1 VLEPL
6 IVTLGDVLALAL
18 ITPADGLLPEA
29 SSPVQTHLT
38 VGGQAAICACWAVET
53 GARARAVSA
62 RSYDRLGDFVEA
74 ELAERGV
81 DMDGPAVAGSTGLAA
96 VVRPPGARRT
106 AFTDRGVCP
115 LLSAESLRPEWLID
129 ADVLHV
135 SGYALLE
142 EPSAGAAEHAFQ
154 LAREAGATLSVDLA
168 CADIV
173 TPLVRERIA
182 RLKPDVALATGAQA
196 SAIGGIDDLAEL
208 PVISDRDDPG
218 HVDPMGVTDAFAAG
232 FLSAVAAGADA
243 DDAISLGREMAARC
257 GALAGPLP

>member
-1 VLEPL
+1 
-6 IVTLGDVLALAL
+6 VTLGDVLALAL
-18 ITPADGLLPEA
+18 ITPDDDLLSQT
-29 SSPVQTHLT
+29 SSRVRTQLT

-62 RSYDRLGDFVEA
+62 RSYDRLGDLIEA

-81 DMDGPAVAGSTGLAA
+81 DMDGPAVVGATGLAT

-142 EPSAGAAEHAFQ
+142 EPSAAAAEHASQ
-154 LAREAGATLSVDLA
+154 LARDAGAKLSVDLA

-196 SAIGGIDDLAEL
+196 DAVGGIDDLAEL
-208 PVISDRDDPG
+208 PVISDRDNPG
-218 HVDPMGVTDAFAAG
+218 HADPMGVADAFAAG
-232 FLSAVAAGADA
+232 FLSAFAAGADA
-243 DDAISLGREMAARC
+243 DDSISLGREMASRC
-257 GALAGPLP
+257 GALPGPLP

>member
-18 ITPADGLLPEA
+18 ITPADDLLP
-29 SSPVQTHLT
+29 QTSNRVRAQLT

-62 RSYDRLGDFVEA
+62 RSYDRLGDLIEA

-81 DMDGPAVAGSTGLAA
+81 DMDGPAVAGSTGLAT
-96 VVRPPGARRT
+96 VVRPPGAPRT

-142 EPSAGAAEHAFQ
+142 QPSAGAAEHAFQ
-154 LAREAGATLSVDLA
+154 LARESGAKLSVDLA

-196 SAIGGIDDLAEL
+196 DAVGGIDDLAEL

-218 HVDPMGVTDAFAAG
+218 HADPMGVADAFAAG
-232 FLSAVAAGADA
+232 FLSAFAAGADA
-243 DDAISLGREMAARC
+243 DDSISLGREMASRC
-257 GALAGPLP
+257 GALPGPLP